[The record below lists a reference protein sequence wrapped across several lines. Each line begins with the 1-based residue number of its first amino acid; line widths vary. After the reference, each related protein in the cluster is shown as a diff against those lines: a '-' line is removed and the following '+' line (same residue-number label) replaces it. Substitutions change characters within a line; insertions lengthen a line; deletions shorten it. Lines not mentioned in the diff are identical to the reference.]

1 MRNLVIML
9 LGLFLFCS
17 CSSSDSFENVD
28 VNNVMSEESLQEDQL
43 VSVQSQIESLNQE
56 MFTSSNET
64 RGFWKFFTK
73 IVCTVFADAVG
84 GLVGA
89 GLSGGNPVVAAS
101 TAVSASG
108 LVAFANNDKLSFNAH
123 VKTNKKKKN
132 GIIDLGMN
140 HDTLSINATL
150 IPQESKY
157 KQFVTINDSIGYY
170 HNVVLKDLS
179 LSLASNDI
187 QVDTLIS
194 KVALTTS
201 KYYQTPV
208 NDILVALKNKRSFFD
223 GLLYIKGTA
232 MEKCNN
238 LHDLVTLFK
247 MQNKGLNKE
256 FDVLEE
262 FFKGLVNV
270 EVVDNN
276 GEFMN
281 RALIIVD
288 KSSLDE
294 ITKNNLRNAFIV
306 GNASYQLWN
315 TEN

>member
-73 IVCTVFADAVG
+73 IV
-84 GLVGA
+84 
-89 GLSGGNPVVAAS
+89 
-101 TAVSASG
+101 
-108 LVAFANNDKLSFNAH
+108 
-123 VKTNKKKKN
+123 
-132 GIIDLGMN
+132 
-140 HDTLSINATL
+140 
-150 IPQESKY
+150 
-157 KQFVTINDSIGYY
+157 
-170 HNVVLKDLS
+170 
-179 LSLASNDI
+179 
-187 QVDTLIS
+187 
-194 KVALTTS
+194 
-201 KYYQTPV
+201 
-208 NDILVALKNKRSFFD
+208 
-223 GLLYIKGTA
+223 
-232 MEKCNN
+232 
-238 LHDLVTLFK
+238 
-247 MQNKGLNKE
+247 
-256 FDVLEE
+256 
-262 FFKGLVNV
+262 
-270 EVVDNN
+270 VDNN